1 MIIIAS
7 KHDGVIAM
15 GQGTESCGGYDSEY
29 DPYQE
34 GLSSG
39 FWTQRDGSSICV
51 ADMKDSHIRNS
62 IRICKNLSEIE
73 AFSCDAD
80 KWDQW
85 IEIFE
90 FELSTRSKNK
100 KEKPLKENNK
110 SIGLVRGVKQK
121 MQCHCGVIYFARAA
135 DLDRGWGFS
144 CSKRCAAIRREF
156 GRPKA
161 KKIN

>member
-1 MIIIAS
+1 
-7 KHDGVIAM
+7 V
-15 GQGTESCGGYDSEY
+15 TESCGGYDSEY
-29 DPYQE
+29 DPYHE
-34 GLSSG
+34 GLRTG

-73 AFSCDAD
+73 TFSGDSD

-110 SIGLVRGVKQK
+110 SGCTVRGVKQK
-121 MQCHCGVIYFARAA
+121 MQCHCGSIYFARIA

-161 KKIN
+161 KKINQGE

>member
-1 MIIIAS
+1 
-7 KHDGVIAM
+7 M

-29 DPYQE
+29 DQYAV
-34 GLSSG
+34 GLLSG
-39 FWTQRDGSSICV
+39 FWTQRDGSEICV

-62 IRICKNLSEIE
+62 IRICKKLSETE
-73 AFSCDAD
+73 NFSCDSD
-80 KWDQW
+80 KWNQW
-85 IEIFE
+85 IEVFE

-100 KEKPLKENNK
+100 KEKTSKEK
-110 SIGLVRGVKQK
+110 SKPASIVRGVMQK
-121 MQCHCGVIYFARAA
+121 MQCHCGSIYFARVA

-161 KKIN
+161 KKIT